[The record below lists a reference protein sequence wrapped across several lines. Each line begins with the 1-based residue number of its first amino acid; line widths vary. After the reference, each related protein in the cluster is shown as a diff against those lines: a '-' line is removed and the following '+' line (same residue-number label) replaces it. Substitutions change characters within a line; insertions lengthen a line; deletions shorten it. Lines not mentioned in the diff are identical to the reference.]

1 MCVCACRQRSVALP
15 FSGTYTGFDSSR
27 LNVSLDIT
35 HKAPPER
42 QRERESG
49 RERERGRGGT
59 RGRVVGE
66 EDGVVDICVC
76 MCEGQR
82 LGNRKKAIEWVS
94 FCYFYPHVLGH

>member
-1 MCVCACRQRSVALP
+1 M
-15 FSGTYTGFDSSR
+15 
-27 LNVSLDIT
+27 
-35 HKAPPER
+35 
-42 QRERESG
+42 
-49 RERERGRGGT
+49 
-59 RGRVVGE
+59 VGE